1 VTINTDNRLMSATS
15 MSHEMNELVRQCDWT
30 FLDLQRATINALKS
44 AFIPFEERLEIIE
57 EIEESEEIKV
67 SEYIEIDEHFEYG
80 IGLEAAL
87 YVEALEDEVI
97 EKFIN
102 DFNTNQLTLDP
113 SLYSFRSDD
122 EEE

>member
-1 VTINTDNRLMSATS
+1 MV
-15 MSHEMNELVRQCDWT
+15 
-30 FLDLQRATINALKS
+30 
-44 AFIPFEERLEIIE
+44 LEIIE

-122 EEE
+122 DEEE